1 MSISSSHP
9 IPPGLLALHG
19 NCAETLA
26 QALIDWSSAHP
37 LAPLEQEVVLVQS
50 NGTAEWFKMLQ
61 AQHSG
66 ICAATRVELPARF
79 LWRSWRQIL
88 GAQRVPSISP
98 LDEQPMTWRLMR
110 LLPACLDDP
119 AFAPI
124 ARFLRPEQPQ
134 RLLQLASR
142 LADLFDQY
150 QVYRSDWL
158 LAWEAGRDELPGLPG
173 QDARPLPAGQEW
185 QPRLWRAVLADLTAQ
200 ERAVTRPALR
210 AQVLETLNTAPV
222 GSLPVARRVLLL
234 GLTHMPLSMLEFL
247 AALSRHSQI
256 VLAVPNPCRF
266 HWADAIDGRELLRL
280 ERRRHPLRQGRDL
293 AHIPLQAMHAHA
305 HPLLMA
311 WGRQSRDY
319 VRLLDEF
326 ESSSHLSQ
334 AIPRVDLYD
343 ESPADEG
350 TLLQQVQRSIRDLLP
365 VAEHPRHTQP
375 EHAIAASDD
384 SIVLHSAHSLVRE
397 LEVLHDHLL
406 RLLAQP
412 ATTEQPA
419 LQPRD
424 IIVMLPN
431 IAQAAPAI
439 RAVFGQY
446 APSSGQRDA
455 RHIPYAIADLAASAT
470 SPLTTAL
477 AWLLRLPQQRCR
489 ISELADLL
497 DVPAL
502 AARLGLQESDAPQ
515 LRQWMAAAGIRWGL
529 NAQQRQHLALDA
541 CGDTNSAWF
550 GLQRMLLGY
559 ASGTQPVLANG
570 LPQSAAWAEI
580 EPFAEVGG
588 LEAELAGILAALL
601 QRLLAWW
608 QEALQPATPLVWAQR
623 LRQLLADLFTPQ
635 DDLERAVLQGLEQAL
650 QDWLRACDHARFE
663 AQLPL
668 SVVQPAWLQALE
680 QPALQQ
686 RFGGGGVTFCT
697 FMPMRAIPFE
707 LVCLLGMNE
716 GEYPRHN
723 PRNPMD
729 LMQQPG
735 QYRPGDRARRDHD
748 RQLMLDALLSARRQ
762 LYISWAGHHVRDNSA
777 QPPSVLVAQL
787 LEYLRNGWRAEGETA
802 QNQQHVNVVTQRL
815 HQHPL
820 QPFSR
825 RYFEVDTPLHTY
837 AHEWHAAHATPAT
850 IPATEAPNTA
860 PSTGPAADLATSATL
875 QQLAQF
881 LQHPAR
887 NFLRQQLHVVFEED
901 DSHLDDDECFTVAGL
916 EAYLLVS
923 NVQNQVSAHWQQ
935 QPSAPLDTLLHTELQ
950 RLQRSG
956 QLPLASLGERAQQQ
970 LLGSL
975 SPCMQAW
982 QQLLQHYPD
991 SAPHQAVDWSHGSL
1005 SLQDWLD
1012 QLRCRMQGGN
1022 PTYTTWLQLVAR
1034 DVATKGAPRLDKLLP
1049 VYLRCLAAAATG
1061 LLCSSWI
1068 VGRDGCLHIA
1078 PLEPEEAR
1086 EALADVLQAWH
1097 AGQQSPM
1104 PLPPK
1109 TALALVQGEDACTAY
1124 EGGHAIH
1131 GEVEHMAWA
1140 RLFPDFE
1147 ALSHDGRLEHW
1158 AQRLYEPL
1166 CAWGAT
1172 CVRWVP
1178 WEQLGETLQDVLQ
1191 EATSAP

>member
-1 MSISSSHP
+1 MPADPAFPDLPP
-9 IPPGLLALHG
+9 ITPGLLALHG

-61 AQHSG
+61 AQRSG

-88 GAQRVPSISP
+88 GVQRVPSISP

-185 QPRLWRAVLADLTAQ
+185 QPHLWRAVLADLSAQ

-266 HWADAIDGRELLRL
+266 HWADAIDGRELLRQQ
-280 ERRRHPLRQGRDL
+280 RRRHPLRQGRDL
-293 AHIPLQAMHAHA
+293 TQIPLQAMHAHA

-326 ESSSHLSQ
+326 ESSSRLEQ
-334 AIPRVDLYD
+334 AISRVNLYD
-343 ESPADEG
+343 EAPADEG

-365 VAEHPRHTQP
+365 VAEHPRQTRP

-406 RLLAQP
+406 RMLAQP
-412 ATTEQPA
+412 ATADRPA

-424 IIVMLPN
+424 IIVMLPD

-446 APSSGQRDA
+446 GAGSRDA
-455 RHIPYAIADLAASAT
+455 RHIPFAIADLSASAA
-470 SPLTTAL
+470 SPLTAAL

-529 NAQQRQHLALDA
+529 NAEQRRHLALDA

-559 ASGTQPVLANG
+559 ASGAQPIHAEG
-570 LPQSAAWAEI
+570 LPRSAAWDDI

-608 QEALQPATPLVWAQR
+608 EEALQPATPLIWAQR
-623 LRQLLADLFTPQ
+623 LRQLLADLFEPQ
-635 DDLERAVLQGLEQAL
+635 DELERAVLQGLEQAL
-650 QDWLRACDHARFE
+650 QDWLRACEHARFDE
-663 AQLPL
+663 ALPL

-716 GEYPRHN
+716 GDYPRQS
-723 PRNPMD
+723 PRSPMD
-729 LMQQPG
+729 LMQLPG

-762 LYISWAGHHVRDNSA
+762 LYISWAGHHVRDNSL

-787 LEYLRNGWRAEGETA
+787 MDYLRSGWRAEDEEHTGIDVVA
-802 QNQQHVNVVTQRL
+802 QRS

-825 RYFEVDTPLHTY
+825 RYFEVGSPLFTY
-837 AHEWHAAHATPAT
+837 AHEWHSAHVESTDAEAAPPAPL
-850 IPATEAPNTA
+850 PAPDTA
-860 PSTGPAADLATSATL
+860 NSATL
-875 QQLAQF
+875 QQLTQF
-881 LQHPAR
+881 LQNPAR
-887 NFLRQQLHVVFEED
+887 HFLRQQLQVVFDED
-901 DSHLDDDECFTVAGL
+901 DSQLDDDECFTLAGL
-916 EAYLLVS
+916 DAYLLVS
-923 NVQNQVSAHWQQ
+923 SVQTQVSGHWQQ
-935 QPSAPLDTLLHTELQ
+935 QPDAPLDTLLQAELQ

-956 QLPLASLGERAQQQ
+956 QLPLASLGTRAQQQ
-970 LLGSL
+970 LLASL
-975 SPCMQAW
+975 LPGMQAW
-982 QQLLQHYPD
+982 QQLLQHYPH
-991 SAPHQAVDWSHGSL
+991 SAPHHAVDFVHEGL
-1005 SLQDWLD
+1005 QLQDWLD
-1012 QLRCRMQGGN
+1012 QLRRR
-1022 PTYTTWLQLVAR
+1022 TSHVAWLQLVAR
-1034 DVATKGAPRLDKLLP
+1034 DVVRKDAPRLDKLLP

-1061 LLCSSWI
+1061 LACDSWI
-1068 VGRDGCLHIA
+1068 VGRDGCLHIT
-1078 PLEPEEAR
+1078 PLEREAAAK
-1086 EALADVLQAWH
+1086 ALADVLQAWH
-1097 AGQQSPM
+1097 AGQATAL

-1109 TALALVQGEDACTAY
+1109 TALALVQDGDARSAY
-1124 EGGHAIH
+1124 EGGNKGDHAHH

-1140 RLFPDFE
+1140 RLFPDFD
-1147 ALSHDGRLEHW
+1147 ALSSDGRLDHW
-1158 AQRLYEPL
+1158 AQRLYAPL
-1166 CAWGAT
+1166 CAWGEA
-1172 CVRWVP
+1172 CVHWIA
-1178 WEQLGETLQDVLQ
+1178 WDDLAQALQAAQQ
-1191 EATSAP
+1191 EASTAP